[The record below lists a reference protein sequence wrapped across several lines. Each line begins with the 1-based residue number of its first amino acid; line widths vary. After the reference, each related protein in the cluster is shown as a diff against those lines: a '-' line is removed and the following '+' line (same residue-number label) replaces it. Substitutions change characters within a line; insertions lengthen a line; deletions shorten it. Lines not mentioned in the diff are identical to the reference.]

1 MAFSPPNLRH
11 LRAFAVVAETKSVT
25 KAAELIFLS
34 QPTITQA
41 INKLES
47 TFGSELFE
55 RVNNGMFTTQAGNLL
70 FDRVKRAQNLIT
82 QSLKSH
88 SNGPNAERLLHNIST
103 TQLKAL
109 IALAKTNNFTIA
121 SRNQGVSVSS
131 IHRSARDLEHL
142 MPVSMFEK
150 TSFGVALT
158 KPATSLA
165 KAAQLAFQEIQ
176 QAYMEIQALHNREV
190 GKFVIGS
197 MPLARTYVLPGVI
210 NQITNRY
217 PNFKINIIDGPYE
230 DMLQGLL
237 HGEIDILIG
246 ALRHPAPSKDV
257 EQHKLFAAPLCIIV
271 GQHHPLTTE
280 KYISETQLADYAWIV
295 PRSGTPTRTA
305 FEKLFNDADITV
317 PQKLVE
323 TGSHNLIRELLLDS
337 DRIAIISEYQM
348 HRELDLD
355 LLVKLPMPIPATDRD
370 IGTTRRTGWQ
380 PTRRQQEVLDLI
392 MDTGH

>member
-1 MAFSPPNLRH
+1 MAFTPPNLRH
-11 LRAFAVVAETKSVT
+11 LRAFAVVAETNSVT

-55 RVNNGMFTTQAGNLL
+55 RVNNGMFPTPEGKLL
-70 FDRVKRAQNLIT
+70 LKRVSRAQELLT
-82 QSLKSH
+82 KSLRSH
-88 SNGPNAERLLHNIST
+88 TSGSDAERLMHNIST

-158 KPATSLA
+158 KPAIALA

-176 QAYMEIQALHNREV
+176 QAYMEIQSLHNREV
-190 GKFVIGS
+190 GEFVIGS
-197 MPLARTYVLPGVI
+197 MPLSRTYILPKVI
-210 NQITNRY
+210 NEITERY
-217 PNFKINIIDGPYE
+217 PNFKISIIDCPYD

-237 HGEIDILIG
+237 HGEIDILLG
-246 ALRHPAPSKDV
+246 ALRHPAPITDV
-257 EQHKLFAAPLCIIV
+257 TQLQLFTAPLCILV
-271 GQHHPLTTE
+271 GQQHPLAAQQTLSIE
-280 KYISETQLADYAWIV
+280 QLTDYPWVV
-295 PRSGTPTRTA
+295 PREGTPTRTA
-305 FEKLFNDADITV
+305 FTQFFNDADIAP
-317 PQKLVE
+317 PQQLVE
-323 TGSHNLIRELLLDS
+323 TGSHNLIRELLLNGQ
-337 DRIAIISEYQM
+337 RIALLSEQQV
-348 HRELDLD
+348 HREIDQG
-355 LLVKLPMPIPATDRD
+355 LLTKLPFTLPDSERD
-370 IGTTRRTGWQ
+370 VGITQRIGWH
-380 PTRRQQEVLDLI
+380 PTSRQEEVLNLI
-392 MDTGH
+392 KACT

>member
-1 MAFSPPNLRH
+1 MAFTPPNLRH
-11 LRAFAVVAETKSVT
+11 LRAFAVVAETNSVT

-55 RVNNGMFTTQAGNLL
+55 RVNNGMFPTSGGKLL
-70 FDRVKRAQNLIT
+70 LKRVLRAQELLT
-82 QSLKSH
+82 KSLRSH
-88 SNGPNAERLLHNIST
+88 TSGSDAERLMHNIST

-158 KPATSLA
+158 KPAIALA

-176 QAYMEIQALHNREV
+176 QAYMEIQSLHNREV
-190 GKFVIGS
+190 GEFVIGS
-197 MPLARTYVLPGVI
+197 MPLSRTYILPKVI
-210 NQITNRY
+210 NDITERY
-217 PNFKINIIDGPYE
+217 PNFKISIIDGPYD

-237 HGEIDILIG
+237 HGEIDILLG

-257 EQHKLFAAPLCIIV
+257 TQLQLFTAPLCILV
-271 GQHHPLTTE
+271 GQQHPLAAQQTLSIE
-280 KYISETQLADYAWIV
+280 QLTDYPWVV
-295 PRSGTPTRTA
+295 PREGTPTRTA
-305 FEKLFNDADITV
+305 FTQFFNDADIAP
-317 PQKLVE
+317 PQQLVE
-323 TGSHNLIRELLLDS
+323 TGSHNLIRELLLNGQ
-337 DRIAIISEYQM
+337 RIALLSEQQV
-348 HRELDLD
+348 HREIDQG
-355 LLVKLPMPIPATDRD
+355 LLTKLPFTLPDSERD
-370 IGTTRRTGWQ
+370 VGITQRIGWH
-380 PTRRQQEVLDLI
+380 PTSRQEEVLNLI
-392 MDTGH
+392 KACT